1 MLLFHHLAREGAS
14 PETIP
19 EAERR
24 RGRCRRTGIRPFG
37 PGPGNRERLARRPRT
52 GLVTPRSGGPGLAV
66 RWHYDR
72 LPSMAGRDGDE
83 GWRKLPG
90 SGVPKALRVSCPEA
104 WRPGTEK
111 PPVERREAPSRLAS
125 GKDTPRS
132 VSSGRAGRSR
142 GLANPCVSRRSAPP
156 SSAEARRAKADRAG
170 DKGMTAFPGP
180 IKNTG
185 DGARLRLSL
194 PCKGRITKEPA
205 PHARIA
211 TIPAPVGRHLLL
223 LYHRLTGRRGTAPL
237 PCGCHILWLTI
248 CQ

>member
-111 PPVERREAPSRLAS
+111 PQVERREAPSPDRKGEGHASQACRAVLAEPLKGS
-125 GKDTPRS
+125 RKPLRFSALRS
-132 VSSGRAGRSR
+132 PLV
-142 GLANPCVSRRSAPP
+142 RRSPQGEGGSCGGQGNDGLPGADQEYGRWRAPALIP
-156 SSAEARRAKADRAG
+156 PLQGEDNK
-170 DKGMTAFPGP
+170 
-180 IKNTG
+180 
-185 DGARLRLSL
+185 GAR
-194 PCKGRITKEPA
+194 PA
-205 PHARIA
+205 CPHC
-211 TIPAPVGRHLLL
+211 HNSC
-223 LYHRLTGRRGTAPL
+223 TGR
-237 PCGCHILWLTI
+237 
-248 CQ
+248 

>member
-1 MLLFHHLAREGAS
+1 MTGCLQWLDATGTKGGGSCPDRGCQKPSGSLVRKHGGREQKS
-14 PETIP
+14 PP
-19 EAERR
+19 
-24 RGRCRRTGIRPFG
+24 
-37 PGPGNRERLARRPRT
+37 
-52 GLVTPRSGGPGLAV
+52 GGPGGA
-66 RWHYDR
+66 
-72 LPSMAGRDGDE
+72 
-83 GWRKLPG
+83 
-90 SGVPKALRVSCPEA
+90 
-104 WRPGTEK
+104 
-111 PPVERREAPSRLAS
+111 PPRLAS

-194 PCKGRITKEPA
+194 PSQGRITKEHA

-248 CQ
+248 CQWGPAASGSTAFE